1 MQLFVFVNLRIIDLA
16 IRQDLAIHLP
26 TANKDLEDSQPMKIF
41 AYHMI
46 QNSLMIVGQLFTPKL
61 EKASVDHP
69 QSPIPC
75 KEAWCTRK
83 STLIR

>member
-1 MQLFVFVNLRIIDLA
+1 MQLFVFVNLRIVDLA
-16 IRQDLAIHLP
+16 ICQDLAIHLP
-26 TANKDLEDSQPMKIF
+26 AANKDLEDNQPMKIF

-61 EKASVDHP
+61 EKASVDNP

-75 KEAWCTRK
+75 KEAWCTRRL
-83 STLIR
+83 TLIR